1 MDLSSDTGD
10 AIPQRSGEMPLSII
24 IVNWNTLDL
33 LRDCLESVYEGLRGQ
48 DAQVIV
54 VDNASE
60 DGSADMVSEL
70 FPTVELVRNS
80 ENRGFAAAN
89 NQGFALAHGKYV
101 LLLNSDTLVHGDV
114 LQQSVAYME
123 AHPQVGGFGCRV
135 LNTDG
140 TVQRTCSMY
149 PSLLNTAL
157 SASGLWKLAWP
168 RFFGRYEMSD
178 WQRDSERTVE
188 VVSGCYLMLPRKVI
202 DDVGGLDETFWFFGE
217 DDDWCRRIREAG
229 WELKFAPVGEITHYG
244 SASARK
250 FEHRRD
256 MMLTQ
261 AKVRL
266 HRKHSGF
273 AAAAACWAL
282 LLLFNSSRA
291 LFWSIRSLFGGP
303 AARERAV
310 HFIRITASFNKV
322 WVPAEGGK

>member
-1 MDLSSDTGD
+1 
-10 AIPQRSGEMPLSII
+10 MPLSII
-24 IVNWNTLDL
+24 IVNWNTVDL
-33 LRDCLESVYEGLRGQ
+33 LRDCLQSVYDGLGGQ

-54 VDNASE
+54 IDNASE

-80 ENRGFAAAN
+80 ENLGFAAAN
-89 NQGFALAHGKYV
+89 NQGFALARGTYV

-114 LQQSVAYME
+114 LQQSVAYMKS
-123 AHPQVGGFGCRV
+123 HPKVGVFGCRV

-140 TVQRTCSMY
+140 TVQPTCRMY

-168 RFFGRYEMSD
+168 RFLGRFQMSD

-202 DDVGGLDETFWFFGE
+202 EEVGELDETFWFFGE
-217 DDDWCRRIREAG
+217 DDDLCKRVHDAG
-229 WELKFAPVGEITHYG
+229 WEVKFAPVGEITHYG

-250 FEHRRD
+250 LKHRRD
-256 MMLTQ
+256 MMLGQ

-273 AAAAACWAL
+273 VAAATCWL
-282 LLLFNSSRA
+282 LLLWFNSSRA
-291 LFWSIRSLFGGP
+291 LFWSIRGLLFGGP

-310 HFIRITASFNKV
+310 HFIRITSAFNQV
-322 WVPAEGGK
+322 WVPADGGK